1 MDVEGDLMNKKSI
14 EKIILKKGWKEAEK
28 REKLSVFSGL
38 VGIICNVIL
47 CVFKFFIGSV
57 TNSAAITADAVNNLS
72 DAGSNVVT
80 IAGAKLSAKPVDRD
94 HPFGHGRME
103 YISALVVAFL
113 IFLMGFE
120 QLTSSADKLLHPGQI
135 SFSPWNLIILC
146 VAAAVKFCMAY
157 LNHNLFLITDNLNL
171 KAVKKDSINDGIST
185 VAAIG
190 ALLISYFTPFKAAD
204 SIIGIGVSVI
214 IIMAG
219 IEIVKDILGP
229 LLGQAPE
236 ADTVK
241 GIEELIMKNDGIVGI
256 HDLII
261 HDYGPGRRIGS
272 VHAEVP
278 SDADIMEIHDI
289 IDNIEVEIL
298 EKMNI
303 LMCIHMDPI
312 VTDDEQVNEYKK
324 ITESII
330 KRYNGEYSFHDFK
343 IVKGPTHTNLIFD
356 LVVPIPDKKKS
367 NSEILSEIKNLF
379 KEYDESIKL
388 VVRVEHSFV

>member
-1 MDVEGDLMNKKSI
+1 MDVEGDKMNKKSI
-14 EKIILKKGWKEAEK
+14 EKIIQKKSWSQAEK
-28 REKLSVFSGL
+28 REKLSVFSG
-38 VGIICNVIL
+38 VTGIICNVIL

-80 IAGAKLSAKPVDRD
+80 IAGAKLSMRPVDKD

-113 IFLMGFE
+113 IFHMGFD
-120 QLTSSADKLLHPGQI
+120 QLTASVDKLLHPEQVN
-135 SFSPWNLIILC
+135 FSPWNLVVLT
-146 VAAAVKFCMAY
+146 VAAAVKFLMAY
-157 LNHNLFLITDNLNL
+157 LNHNLFAITDNLNL

-185 VAAIG
+185 VATIA
-190 ALLISYFTPFKAAD
+190 ALVIAYFTPFKAAD

-219 IEIVKDILGP
+219 VGIVKDILGH

-236 ADTVK
+236 EDTVK
-241 GIEELIMKNDGIVGI
+241 EIERIITKNDGIVGI

-278 SDADIMEIHDI
+278 ADADILAVHDI

-324 ITESII
+324 ITEGII
-330 KRYNGEYSFHDFK
+330 KGYNNEYSFHDFK
-343 IVKGPTHTNLIFD
+343 MVKGPTHTNLIFD
-356 LVVPIPDKKKS
+356 LVVPVPDKNKS
-367 NSEILSEIKNLF
+367 NSEILSDIKAIF
-379 KEYDESIKL
+379 KKYDETIKL

>member
-1 MDVEGDLMNKKSI
+1 MNKKSI
-14 EKIILKKGWKEAEK
+14 LKIINKKGWKEAEK

-38 VGIICNVIL
+38 VGIICNIIL
-47 CVFKFFIGSV
+47 CIFKFFIGSV

-80 IAGAKLSAKPVDRD
+80 IAGAKLSARPVDKD

-113 IFLMGFE
+113 IFHMGFD
-120 QLTSSADKLLHPGQI
+120 QLTTSVDKLLHPEQI
-135 SFSPWNLIILC
+135 NFSPWNLIILC
-146 VAAAVKFCMAY
+146 VAAAVKFWMAY
-157 LNHNLFLITDNLNL
+157 LNHNLFVITDNLNL

-185 VAAIG
+185 AAAIG

-204 SIIGIGVSVI
+204 SIIGIFVSVI

-219 IEIVKDILGP
+219 IDIIKDILGP

-236 ADTVK
+236 EDTVK
-241 GIEELIMKNDGIVGI
+241 GIEELIMNNESIVGI

-278 SDADIMEIHDI
+278 ADADIMEVHDV

-312 VTDDEQVNEYKK
+312 VTDDEQVNKYKK
-324 ITESII
+324 ITQGII
-330 KRYNGEYSFHDFK
+330 KGYNEEYSFHDFK
-343 IVKGPTHTNLIFD
+343 MVKGPTHTNLIFD
-356 LVVPIPDKKKS
+356 LVVPVPDKKKS
-367 NSEILSEIKNLF
+367 NSEILSEINKIF